1 MSRVGWLDR
10 IVKGYMHPG
19 VAAIGL
25 LTRIPIRLQVAYD
38 EQLFRRSV
46 VYYPLAGL
54 IVGLIVACCGWGLSS
69 VLPTGI
75 AAVLTVAIWIYVTGG
90 LHMDGLMD
98 TADGLFSNRSRERML
113 DIMRDS
119 RVGAM
124 GVVAGVLQI
133 AIKIALMVELFNHA
147 DGVMAGAIICA
158 AIGSRAWMAA
168 AIAWWPY
175 ARGEAS
181 GMGSPYQGVQ
191 TRHAVA
197 SLAASSVLQLAVMLV
212 LVQASVMSLAAALL
226 ASAGFLFIIMALG
239 TWLASRIAR
248 KLGGLTGDT
257 YGAMCELVETSL
269 LLAAVVGIGVVGA
282 AVDVGVGQ
290 M

>member
-1 MSRVGWLDR
+1 MSSVDWFGRFIKGW
-10 IVKGYMHPG
+10 VHPG
-19 VAAIGL
+19 VAAFGL
-25 LTRIPIRLQVAYD
+25 LTRIPIRLQVVYD

-54 IVGLIVACCGWGLSS
+54 LVGLIVAGCGWGLSN
-69 VLPTGI
+69 VLPAGV

-98 TADGLFSNRSRERML
+98 TADGLFSNRSPERML

-133 AIKIALMVELFNHA
+133 AMKIALVVALFENA
-147 DGVMAGAIICA
+147 NGVMVGAIICV

-175 ARGEAS
+175 ARSESS
-181 GMGSPYQGVQ
+181 GMGSPYQGV
-191 TRHAVA
+191 RKKHAIA
-197 SLAASSVLQLAVMLV
+197 SLGASSALQFAVVLV
-212 LVQASVMSLAAALL
+212 LVQASVISLTTAWLVCL
-226 ASAGFLFIIMALG
+226 GFLLLTLALG
-239 TWLASRIAR
+239 TSLARPISR

-257 YGAMCELVETSL
+257 YGAMCELIETSL
-269 LLAAVVGIGVVGA
+269 LLAVVVAIGVFGV
-282 AVDVGVGQ
+282 AVDV
-290 M
+290 